1 MCRVESMQGHKGSS
15 CAHQVHRQNV
25 SISNKTVTKHNDS
38 NVVIIGTDC
47 ISDNLAGY
55 LVECYLLNGF
65 DNGEKNKIRIQIM
78 KDLEEKYLTK

>member
-1 MCRVESMQGHKGSS
+1 MRGVESIQGHKGSS
-15 CAHQVHRQNV
+15 CSYKIHCQNV
-25 SISNKTVTKHNDS
+25 SISKRAVTKHNDS

-47 ISDNLAGY
+47 ISDNLAAY
-55 LVECYLLNGF
+55 LVECYLVNGF